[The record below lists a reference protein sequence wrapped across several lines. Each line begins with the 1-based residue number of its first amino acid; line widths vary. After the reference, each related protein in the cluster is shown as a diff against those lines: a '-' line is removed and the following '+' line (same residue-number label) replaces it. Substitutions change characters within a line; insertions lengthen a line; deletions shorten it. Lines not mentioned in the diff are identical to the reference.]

1 MKKLAAG
8 LLVLLLAISMVNTAA
23 AEVRIPAVYIA
34 LGDSLAAGQTP
45 ESEIDTGYADLI
57 AQELGRNQPVAMFS
71 KDLAFPGFTT
81 GDVLERV
88 KEEEA
93 QELLASANI
102 ITLSAGANDLLR
114 LVQANPADGS
124 LQFQRIQT
132 DFALNGARQN
142 ISDILKELNDAAPDA
157 DIYVMGYYF
166 AYPHARE
173 SQKEGIAEQLKILN
187 EILKN
192 ESEKADA
199 IFVPVD
205 EAFGEDATSKVPNP
219 DDVHPNIEGYQA
231 MANQFLAQYR
241 TGWSIEDRELPAPN
255 PISFEEIMQGQERQE
270 GNPIEPAEETDETPE
285 QDAAEMEDDSSAG
298 LLPDFKSGY
307 LALRTVLPII

>member
-45 ESEIDTGYADLI
+45 ESQIDTGYADLI

-93 QELLASANI
+93 QELLATANI